1 MAFPVELGLIIFFS
15 ILGGVLA
22 VRFKQP
28 SVLGLILI
36 GAIVGPNALG
46 FIKDTS
52 LINMSI
58 EIGAIL
64 LLFTVGIEFSLQHLF
79 KLGLR
84 VIIITVIKLGA
95 VFLLSYYASLLLG
108 FSFVTSIY
116 IGIILSI
123 TSTVIVVKILEQK
136 GMSKRDELPLL
147 ISILIIE
154 DIFGVFALTFLSG
167 INAKSDLLPLN
178 LFTELIISLAFMATA
193 YILLQRIAKPLIIWL
208 VKYSTEETITLISIG
223 MCGLMSYLALLLNLS
238 PSVGAFL
245 AGNIVAS
252 FPNSGIFEKAIRPFI
267 LTFTSLFFFSI
278 GTIVNFSV
286 IIGSIYVI
294 IALFLVNAASK
305 FLTVGFGSYLLTN
318 FNGKQAVFSGIA
330 MVSVGE
336 FSLLIAREAGSL
348 GLGVD
353 LVSIT
358 AAIILLSSIAMSV
371 FVTRSGKIYDLM
383 SKLIAVR
390 TKEDMALASKYLNGI
405 SLSMLLDKVGTKKI
419 IAEWKTILNN
429 VVAVFF
435 ILSFLFFIWRYFGH
449 ALEWL
454 FKSQLVIY
462 SFVIFLF
469 ALIFFPTMSIVRNA
483 LSLLKDTLNFFVRLY
498 PDEISSEK
506 KIFRNII
513 LTLVL
518 FAALLVF
525 PGIFAFFRLNPV
537 YNIFVLILIV
547 IILAYVFK
555 LSGLIHAV
563 AKKHELAFN
572 KSSRKYRLWMKNRMK
587 LRKSY

>member
-36 GAIVGPNALG
+36 GAIVGPNAFG
-46 FIKDTS
+46 FIKDAS
-52 LINMSI
+52 LINASI

-79 KLGLR
+79 RIGLR
-84 VIIITVIKLGA
+84 VIIITVVKLGA

-108 FSFVTSIY
+108 FSFITSLY

-136 GMSKRDELPLL
+136 GMSGRDELPLL
-147 ISILIIE
+147 ISILVIE

-178 LFTELIISLAFMATA
+178 LFTELIISLAFMAIA
-193 YILLQRIAKPLIIWL
+193 YLILQRVMKPFIIWL
-208 VKYSTEETITLISIG
+208 VKYSTEDTITLISIG
-223 MCGLMSYLALLLNLS
+223 MCGLMSYIALLFNLS

-278 GTIVNFSV
+278 GTIVNFSA

-294 IALFLVNAASK
+294 IALFLVNTASK

-318 FNGKQAVFSGIA
+318 FSGKQAVFSGIA

-336 FSLLIAREAGSL
+336 FSLLIAKEAGALS
-348 GLGVD
+348 LGVD

-358 AAIILLSSIAMSV
+358 AAIILLSSVAMSV
-371 FVTRSGKIYDLM
+371 FVSYSEKIYDLTA
-383 SKLIAVR
+383 KLIAPMA
-390 TKEDMALASKYLNGI
+390 KEDMALASKYLNSI
-405 SLSMLLDKVGTKKI
+405 SLSMLLDRVGTKKI
-419 IAEWKTILNN
+419 IAEWKTVLNN
-429 VVAVFF
+429 IVAVFF
-435 ILSFLFFIWRYFGH
+435 ILAFSFLIWRYFGH
-449 ALEWL
+449 ALTGL
-454 FKSQLVIY
+454 FKSQLVVY
-462 SFVIFLF
+462 SIVIFLF
-469 ALIFFPTMSIVRNA
+469 ALIFFPTVNVVRNA
-483 LSLLKDTLNFFVRLY
+483 ASLLKDILKFFVRLY

-525 PGIFAFFRLNPV
+525 PGIFAFFRLKPV
-537 YNIFVLILIV
+537 YNILVLLLII
-547 IILAYVFK
+547 IILFYVFK
-555 LSGLIHAV
+555 ASSLIHAV

-572 KSSRKYRLWMKNRMK
+572 KSSRKYRLWMKERMK
-587 LRKSY
+587 IRKGY